1 MQQVNLGLWY
11 ICSPKIGYPTHV
23 PFKRII
29 DVLGQL
35 TQSPHGY
42 LTILEP
48 FVPWSVMMNSHY
60 AVNTH
65 LYRTA
70 LYFNRR
76 IMFCPYKMKYT
87 ANFFMPVSNAIAIPH
102 GLIP

>member
-11 ICSPKIGYPTHV
+11 TCYPNTSYPTHV

-35 TQSPHGY
+35 TRSRHGY
-42 LTILEP
+42 LTILET
-48 FVPWSVMMNSHY
+48 FVPWSVMTSSHY
-60 AVNTH
+60 AVNIH
-65 LYRTA
+65 LYRTVR
-70 LYFNRR
+70 YFNRQ
-76 IMFCPYKMKYT
+76 IMFCPYKMKHT
-87 ANFFMPVSNAIAIPH
+87 ANFFMPVSSATATPH